1 MKGGAILE
9 QNYNSVDCDALK
21 SIILRFVCLRQ
32 EDPKFKVCFGST
44 NLQTKK

>member
-9 QNYNSVDCDALK
+9 QNYNSVECDALK
-21 SIILRFVCLRQ
+21 SAIQLFVCLRQ
-32 EDPKFKVCFGST
+32 EDPKFNVSLGST